1 MPGTCGPREICND
14 GLDNNCNGQVDEECP
29 CIPGQ
34 VIQCFDGPPA
44 LVGVGACT
52 AGMQRCMGSGE
63 FGMWSRC
70 EGSVLPSADR
80 CDGVDRDCDG
90 NTSTGCGCTVGTTR
104 GCYTGPMGTAGVGTC
119 REGVQR
125 CVPSVGEHRT
135 EWGECEGQV
144 LPAESRCDGIDR
156 ACTGSPQEGC
166 ECTAGATRAC
176 YTGATG
182 TRNVGICHDG
192 MQTCA
197 VASGRSMWP
206 AGCAGEVRPAA
217 AEVCGNRLDDNCN
230 GAVDEGCGGTLTC
243 PGDQTV
249 LAGRPISLTA
259 MGMGLTNITWT
270 VVSAPTGG
278 ASTVVW
284 APNPPSQLTESF
296 TPYIVG
302 TYTLRV
308 SGRDA
313 SGRTI
318 TCMFNVTA
326 LPHGLRVQLTWNGTG
341 DVDLHLHN
349 STNSS
354 WYNTNDCYYGNRATS
369 WGANLD
375 FDNTSTSGPE
385 NIRVENPTA
394 GSTFTVG
401 VHNYSRAAGR
411 IATIQIFCGTTTG
424 TMPTAT
430 YSSRALSGTDA
441 GNCTSNTFWRVARV
455 TFTSPTTCTVT
466 PINTYAS
473 STSACSGL

>member
-1 MPGTCGPREICND
+1 
-14 GLDNNCNGQVDEECP
+14 
-29 CIPGQ
+29 
-34 VIQCFDGPPA
+34 
-44 LVGVGACT
+44 
-52 AGMQRCMGSGE
+52 
-63 FGMWSRC
+63 
-70 EGSVLPSADR
+70 
-80 CDGVDRDCDG
+80 
-90 NTSTGCGCTVGTTR
+90 
-104 GCYTGPMGTAGVGTC
+104 
-119 REGVQR
+119 
-125 CVPSVGEHRT
+125 
-135 EWGECEGQV
+135 
-144 LPAESRCDGIDR
+144 
-156 ACTGSPQEGC
+156 
-166 ECTAGATRAC
+166 
-176 YTGATG
+176 
-182 TRNVGICHDG
+182 
-192 MQTCA
+192 
-197 VASGRSMWP
+197 MWP